1 MARAFLKVYFDFAER
16 TKELNDNEKGRLLM
30 AMLDYARTGELP
42 DLKGNERFCFS
53 MFKVDIDRDCANYAA
68 KVRNGSKGGRPAQS
82 QKPKKS
88 ENNLTKANETEKNLN
103 KPKREE
109 KEEEKEEED
118 EKEKDIISCTEQSP
132 VPVISLPLN
141 DGTEYLIFE
150 NQCSEWQEL
159 FPAVDIKQ
167 QLREMRAWLIANK
180 NRRKTSRGILRFI
193 SSWLSKEQDQYRP
206 QRNTAGKKSWSEVA
220 AEMEGTV

>member
-82 QKPKKS
+82 GTS
-88 ENNLTKANETEKNLN
+88 ARLT
-103 KPKREE
+103 
-109 KEEEKEEED
+109 
-118 EKEKDIISCTEQSP
+118 SP
-132 VPVISLPLN
+132 LLCFIL
-141 DGTEYLIFE
+141 LIKIT
-150 NQCSEWQEL
+150 
-159 FPAVDIKQ
+159 V
-167 QLREMRAWLIANK
+167 
-180 NRRKTSRGILRFI
+180 SRGL
-193 SSWLSKEQDQYRP
+193 
-206 QRNTAGKKSWSEVA
+206 T
-220 AEMEGTV
+220 